1 MGSITKKPK
10 PPSITY
16 VNPVTPTT
24 TVVSTPTTTTVS
36 EPEPTDV
43 EISTATRTGSL
54 LRRSRGRLG
63 TIATSFRGF
72 LSSTAGDLNEKRKTL
87 LGE

>member
-1 MGSITKKPK
+1 MGSITKKAKTPAVT
-10 PPSITY
+10 I

-24 TVVSTPTTTTVS
+24 IPVSTTTVS
-36 EPEPTDV
+36 DPGPTDT
-43 EISTATRTGSL
+43 EISTASRTSSL

-72 LSSTAGDLNEKRKTL
+72 LSDKAGELNSKRKTL

>member
-10 PPSITY
+10 TPAVTI
-16 VNPVTPTT
+16 VNPVTPT
-24 TVVSTPTTTTVS
+24 VTPVTRPTIIS
-36 EPEPTDV
+36 KPEPTDV
-43 EISTATRTGSL
+43 EISTASRTSSL

-72 LSSTAGDLNEKRKTL
+72 LNNTASDLNEKRKTL